1 MRKRKTKSLN
11 QWIQER
17 PQAKRLVEWAK
28 TVSFPGFEGVPIY
41 YVLRFF
47 FQELSNDRVTMRA
60 AAVSY
65 YFILALFPGII
76 FFFTLIPY
84 IPIENFQDILLSNLQ
99 QVMPA
104 TAYLMLE
111 GAIRDITS
119 TQRVDLLSIGF
130 IMAFLFSTNGVHA
143 LAKSF
148 DKSHSLFRKRS
159 FLAQRLT
166 DIKLTAVLFFLLVIS
181 VVLIVLGNQLLNFLT
196 DFLSI
201 ESNWKYTLLSIFRWV
216 IIVLVF
222 FFGISSIYY
231 YAPATRKKF
240 RFFSL
245 GSMLA
250 TMLSVGSSLI
260 FSYIVNNYNLYN
272 EIYGSI
278 GALIAIM
285 LWIYLNCL
293 ALLIGFELNTSV
305 KYQKMTRPVHW
316 NRQARKK

>member
-1 MRKRKTKSLN
+1 MRRTRRSIN
-11 QWIQER
+11 EWIQDR
-17 PQAKRLVEWAK
+17 PQVRKVIDRAKN
-28 TVSFPGFEGVPIY
+28 VSFPGFEGVPVY

-47 FQELSNDRVTMRA
+47 FSELSNDRVTMRA

-84 IPIENFQDILLSNLQ
+84 IPIDHFQDILLANLQ
-99 QVMPA
+99 QVMPG
-104 TAYLMLE
+104 TAYQMLE
-111 GAIRDITS
+111 GAITDITGV
-119 TQRVDLLSIGF
+119 QRVDLLSIGF

-148 DKSHSLFRKRS
+148 NKSHQLFRKRS

-166 DIKLTAVLFFLLVIS
+166 DIKLTAVLFLLLVIS
-181 VVLIVLGNQLLNFLT
+181 VLLIVLGNQLLNFLAEA
-196 DFLSI
+196 LSI
-201 ESNWKYTLLSIFRWV
+201 ESYWKFLLLSVFRWMV
-216 IIVLVF
+216 IVLVF
-222 FFGISSIYY
+222 FFGISFIYY

-240 RFFSL
+240 RFISV
-245 GSMLA
+245 GSMVA
-250 TMLSVGSSLI
+250 TILSVGSSLV
-260 FSYIVNNYNLYN
+260 FSFIVNNYNLYN

-305 KYQKMTRPVHW
+305 KYQRMTRPKRAG
-316 NRQARKK
+316 RQDS